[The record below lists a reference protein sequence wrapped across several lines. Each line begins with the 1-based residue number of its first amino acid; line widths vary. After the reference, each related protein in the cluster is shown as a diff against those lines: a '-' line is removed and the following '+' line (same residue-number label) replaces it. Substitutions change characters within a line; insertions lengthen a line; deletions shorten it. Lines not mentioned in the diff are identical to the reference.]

1 MFPIMSSLKS
11 MFKNDDLKEAFLQDK
26 LSEKGI
32 YRGTHDGSYFQ
43 NHPLFAQQRHA
54 LQLLIYYDDFETAHP
69 LGSKRGIHKLGC
81 LYFTLQNL
89 PSKFNSVLVNVNLVS
104 LFHTADVK
112 KDLWFS

>member
-1 MFPIMSSLKS
+1 

-54 LQLLIYYDDFETAHP
+54 LQLLIYYDDF
-69 LGSKRGIHKLGC
+69 
-81 LYFTLQNL
+81 
-89 PSKFNSVLVNVNLVS
+89 
-104 LFHTADVK
+104 
-112 KDLWFS
+112 